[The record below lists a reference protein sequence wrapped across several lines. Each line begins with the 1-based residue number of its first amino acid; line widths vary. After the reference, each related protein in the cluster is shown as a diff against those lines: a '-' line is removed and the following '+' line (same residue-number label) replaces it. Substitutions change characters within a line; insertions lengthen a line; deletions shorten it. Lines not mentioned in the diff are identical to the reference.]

1 MKKFRR
7 YLSVPTGYAA
17 FKHDLGGKITAPLEF
32 AKDLCNIQH
41 YTYFK
46 DGGHFA
52 AFEMPEELAK
62 DVFTFFKKVYS
73 AYKNKISGKKNRL
86 EQSHSQ
92 LEDDNRRSFWKI
104 S

>member
-1 MKKFRR
+1 MKPEYAKIAGR

-73 AYKNKISGKKNRL
+73 A
-86 EQSHSQ
+86 
-92 LEDDNRRSFWKI
+92 
-104 S
+104 